1 MNKQSKIKNC
11 AAAARFKQQCSVF
24 FRGRSGFGAIEAA
37 VALPIFLV
45 ILFGVIEFGNMFF
58 SKNQV
63 SDVAKSTADYLQS
76 KPSASSAD
84 LKNFTISLGLG
95 VLKGTGEGE
104 NNEISAKLR
113 HNGKKGGLEI
123 GSN

>member
-1 MNKQSKIKNC
+1 MSQEPRAKSV
-11 AAAARFKQQCSVF
+11 AARFNNACQNFCKNL
-24 FRGRSGFGAIEAA
+24 GGFGAIEAA
-37 VALPIFLV
+37 IALPIFLV